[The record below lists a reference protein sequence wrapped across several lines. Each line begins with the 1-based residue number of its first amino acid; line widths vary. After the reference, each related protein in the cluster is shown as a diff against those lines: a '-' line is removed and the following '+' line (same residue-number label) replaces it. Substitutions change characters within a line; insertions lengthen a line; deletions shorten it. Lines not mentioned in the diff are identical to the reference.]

1 MIKIKIT
8 HPYGNWPLARQTPH
22 NSGIWGDCQF
32 FINDNTKECDYWFVF
47 DDLLKDESVI
57 CDPKNIFIITL
68 EFPAIRTNIN
78 LDFLKQFDTVFTYS
92 RQIDHPRVIDIL
104 APFPWHIG
112 VNNTNS
118 KTTTSNYKVYNDF
131 KNKPVLNK
139 SKLISVISSNK
150 AFTEGH
156 RKRLKFVEALQDYFG
171 DNIDVFGRGIKDFAD
186 KWDVIAPYK
195 YHIALENSSCHNG
208 ISEKLYDSF
217 LGEAFPFY
225 YGCPNASDYFSEK
238 SFIAIDID
246 DIEKSLKII
255 ESSIANK
262 AYEENIQYVR
272 ESKDIVVDKYN
283 IFNLMSD
290 YCKNISIT
298 NERSV
303 SRSLFKL
310 KSEDYFTLS
319 SKDKLKKTFQKGF
332 NMAFSL
338 IKSPY
343 KYVKNYLNI

>member
-57 CDPKNIFIITL
+57 CDPKNVFIITL
-68 EFPAIRTNIN
+68 EFPAIRTEIDLN
-78 LDFLKQFDTVFTYS
+78 FLNQFDTVFTYS
-92 RQIDHPRVIDIL
+92 RQINHPKVINIL

-131 KNKPVLNK
+131 KNKPILNK

-171 DNIDVFGRGIKDFAD
+171 ENIDVFGRGIKDFAD

-217 LGEAFPFY
+217 LGEALPFY
-225 YGCPNASDYFSEK
+225 YGCPNASDFFSEK
-238 SFIAIDID
+238 SFISIDID

-255 ESSIANK
+255 ESFIANN
-262 AYEENIQYVR
+262 AYEKNIQYVR
-272 ESKDIVVDKYN
+272 EAKDIVVDKYN
-283 IFNLMSD
+283 VFNLMSD
-290 YCKNISIT
+290 YCKKISLT
-298 NERSV
+298 DESLL
-303 SRSLFKL
+303 SRSPVKL
-310 KSEDYFTLS
+310 KPESYFTLS
-319 SKDKLKKTFQKGF
+319 TKDRFKKNLHEQKSRIK
-332 NMAFSL
+332 SL
-338 IKSPY
+338 LKSPY
-343 KYVKNYLNI
+343 EYIKKYL